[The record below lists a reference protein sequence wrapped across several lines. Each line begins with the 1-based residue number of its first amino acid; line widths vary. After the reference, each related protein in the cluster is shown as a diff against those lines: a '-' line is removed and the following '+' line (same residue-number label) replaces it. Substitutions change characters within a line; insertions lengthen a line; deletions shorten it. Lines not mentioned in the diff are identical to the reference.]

1 MNRYPYTIDNGMGE
15 TLTFTGVTRRPDGDR
30 LGADGVARPGA
41 GPPMH
46 VHYLQDEA
54 ATVVSGRLGYL
65 VPGGEARFANPGEE
79 VIWPAG
85 TPHKWW
91 NAGNTE
97 LRIAG
102 WCRPPD
108 NIEFF
113 LGALF
118 ASTRQNRGRPSLFDA
133 AFLTTR
139 YRSEF
144 AMLEMPA
151 LVRRV
156 VLPGV
161 YLIGRL
167 LGKYC
172 RSAVRAGLDRRLWHG
187 SVRGVRGQAD
197 SSGCAIECV
206 ADRQRIAVTRQVYAV
221 GLALLVGVTTQ
232 ARDQSSGTPVPEPK
246 TDAVTQPAKI
256 GYDDTPMQPDGRWRI
271 HDSRRPAPPIVTPGP
286 LVSAPPPSDAIVLL
300 GAGQDLSAWQTD
312 EGEPAPWPIA
322 DGVLQTGKG
331 YIRTRA
337 EFADIQLHVEFA
349 TPETVIG
356 DSQDRGNSGV
366 FLAGEFEIQV
376 LDSFQNPTYPD
387 GQAAA
392 MYGQFP
398 PMVNASRG
406 PGQWQS
412 YDIVFTAPRFDG
424 SGELLAPA
432 IVTVVHNG
440 VVVHNA
446 RRFWGGTEHG
456 NPVRYRNIWLRELKH
471 AP

>member
-1 MNRYPYTIDNGMGE
+1 
-15 TLTFTGVTRRPDGDR
+15 
-30 LGADGVARPGA
+30 
-41 GPPMH
+41 
-46 VHYLQDEA
+46 
-54 ATVVSGRLGYL
+54 
-65 VPGGEARFANPGEE
+65 
-79 VIWPAG
+79 
-85 TPHKWW
+85 
-91 NAGNTE
+91 
-97 LRIAG
+97 
-102 WCRPPD
+102 
-108 NIEFF
+108 
-113 LGALF
+113 
-118 ASTRQNRGRPSLFDA
+118 
-133 AFLTTR
+133 
-139 YRSEF
+139 
-144 AMLEMPA
+144 
-151 LVRRV
+151 
-156 VLPGV
+156 
-161 YLIGRL
+161 
-167 LGKYC
+167 
-172 RSAVRAGLDRRLWHG
+172 
-187 SVRGVRGQAD
+187 
-197 SSGCAIECV
+197 
-206 ADRQRIAVTRQVYAV
+206 
-221 GLALLVGVTTQ
+221 
-232 ARDQSSGTPVPEPK
+232 
-246 TDAVTQPAKI
+246 VTQPAKI

-446 RRFWGGTEHG
+446 RRFWGGTEHKRIEAYGPAMARGPLKLQDHG